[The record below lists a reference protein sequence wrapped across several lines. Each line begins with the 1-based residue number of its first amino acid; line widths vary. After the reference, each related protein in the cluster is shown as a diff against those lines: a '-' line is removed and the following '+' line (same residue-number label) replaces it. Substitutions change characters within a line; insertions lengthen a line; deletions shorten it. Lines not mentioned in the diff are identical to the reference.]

1 MTYEKIHE
9 RYLKNYI
16 TDAQL
21 QRFVDLGIITQ
32 EQCTAL
38 QSEKLPATPIVNT

>member
-1 MTYEKIHE
+1 MTYEKIRE

-21 QRFVDLGIITQ
+21 ERFASLGVITQ
-32 EQCTAL
+32 EQAKEL
-38 QSEKLPATPIVNT
+38 YAEKHPEPNEQS